1 VTVIENIDSNGK
13 RPGTTLAAGVV
24 DAGLYASDPHPLFTR
39 LRAEAP
45 VAWNEERGFWALTK
59 HADVSAVSS
68 DHQTFCAGRGILV
81 DEIGVRYETPPT
93 MMHTDPP
100 AHTRYRRLVQPG
112 FKPSVIRALETA
124 VRARTKTLVSG
135 LEAGVGLD
143 VVGAL
148 SVPLP
153 LQVIS
158 EIMGLPVEDWE
169 RFYQWSEAVIP
180 GATDWPEEK
189 RNQLAGEMV
198 VFLLELTRGRR
209 TSPRDDVLTELA
221 QASIDGDQL
230 SDDELAMF
238 LVQLLVAGNETT
250 RNMLSGGLVA
260 FAQHPGQWERVTGD
274 RWLVGL
280 AVEEML
286 RWTTPV
292 TSFMRTA
299 TRDTEVRGVAIA
311 EGEPVLMIY
320 ASADRDEEVFGPSSA
335 VFDAGRHPNPHM
347 AFGFGNHFCLGA
359 ALARLEGRVV
369 LEELLDRFG
378 AVEIAGTVERSGSS
392 VIAGVRRAEL
402 CFRPA

>member
-1 VTVIENIDSNGK
+1 VAGIETDRV
-13 RPGTTLAAGVV
+13 RPGTELAAGVI
-24 DAGLYASDPHPLFTR
+24 DAGLYATDPHPLFTR
-39 LRAEAP
+39 LRADAP
-45 VAWNEERGFWALTK
+45 VAWNEERGFWAVTR
-59 HADVSAVSS
+59 HADVSAIGA
-68 DHQTFCAGRGILV
+68 DHETFCAARGILV
-81 DEIGVRYETPPT
+81 DEIGVSYESPPT

-112 FKPSVIRALETA
+112 FKPSVVKALEPA
-124 VRARTKTLVSG
+124 VRARARALV
-135 LEAGVGLD
+135 EALGAGKAVD
-143 VVGAL
+143 VVRAL

-158 EIMGLPVEDWE
+158 EIMGLPTEDWE

-180 GATDWPEEK
+180 GATDWPEER
-189 RNQLAGEMV
+189 RNLLQAEMIG
-198 VFLLELTRGRR
+198 FLLDLTKQRR
-209 TSPRDDVLTELA
+209 ASPRTDVLTELA

-230 SDDELAMF
+230 SEAELAMF

-250 RNMLSGGLVA
+250 RNLISGGLVA
-260 FAQHPGQWERVTGD
+260 FAEHPGQWERLAGD
-274 RWLVGL
+274 RTLLGP

-292 TSFMRTA
+292 VSFMRTA
-299 TRDTEVRGVAIA
+299 TRDTELSGVAIA
-311 EGEPVLMIY
+311 AGEPVLMIY
-320 ASADRDEEVFGPSSA
+320 ASANRDESVFGPDSGTFE
-335 VFDAGRHPNPHM
+335 VGRNPNPHI

-378 AVEIAGTVERSGSS
+378 SVASAGAVERSGSS

-402 CFRPA
+402 SFGRP